1 MTKETTTTAL
11 VTLQPENALALFT
24 AGTGVDVL
32 LADIRQQASSLVPDL
47 TTAKGRKEIA
57 SVAYA
62 VAQTKTYLD
71 GIGKALTDEYKEI
84 PKKID
89 STRKLIRDELD
100 KLKDEVRAPLTA
112 YEEAEANRVAA
123 LQQRLNEIA
132 QLGNMPVTAIH
143 GATAEQLGGWLAQ
156 LEQIAIDDT
165 WQEKQTEAGV
175 AKEAAILKVT
185 QALEARKQYEAE
197 QVELERLRQEQAK
210 RDQAERERQIAEQ
223 ARQAEADRQLQE
235 RAASQ
240 RRELEAQQQAEQARR
255 DAELA
260 EQRRVEAEANAQR
273 QAEEAAARAAEQER
287 QRIAA
292 QQKAEQEEAARR
304 AADAEHRRAINN
316 QILGALMVD
325 AGLDAGQARAV
336 AKAIA
341 NGKIPNVSISY

>member
-1 MTKETTTTAL
+1 MTKETTTAL
-11 VTLQPENALALFT
+11 VTLQPENALTLFT
-24 AGTGVDVL
+24 DGTGLESL
-32 LADIRQQASSLVPDL
+32 LTDIRTQASSLVPDL

-71 GIGKALTDEYKEI
+71 SIGKTLTDEYKEI

-89 STRKLIRDELD
+89 ATRKLIRDELD

-185 QALEARKQYEAE
+185 QALDTRKQYEAE
-197 QVELERLRQEQAK
+197 QAELERLRQEQAK

-235 RAASQ
+235 RAESQ
-240 RRELEAQQQAEQARR
+240 RREQQAKEREEQARR
-255 DAELA
+255 DAEEA
-260 EQRRVEAEANAQR
+260 QRKQVEAEANAELLAKMA
-273 QAEEAAARAAEQER
+273 AERAAEEER
-287 QRIAA
+287 QRIEDERRAA
-292 QQKAEQEEAARR
+292 EAEQARR
-304 AADAEHRRAINN
+304 AADVEHRRSINAAAITA
-316 QILGALMVD
+316 IMVAAD
-325 AGLDAGQARAV
+325 VDPEQARLV
-336 AKAIA
+336 VEAIA
-341 NGKIPNVSISY
+341 RGKIPNVSISY

>member
-1 MTKETTTTAL
+1 MTKETTSTAL
-11 VTLQPENALALFT
+11 VTLQPENALTLFKD
-24 AGTGVDVL
+24 GTGLDVL
-32 LADIRQQASSLVPDL
+32 LTDIRQKASSLVPDL

-89 STRKLIRDELD
+89 ATRKQIRDELD

-112 YEEAEANRVAA
+112 YEEAEAARVAA
-123 LQQRLNEIA
+123 LQQRLNRIA
-132 QLGNMPVTAIH
+132 ELGNLPANYPGT
-143 GATAEQLGGWLAQ
+143 TAEQLSTWLTE
-156 LEQIAIDDT
+156 LEGTAIDDT

-197 QVELERLRQEQAK
+197 QAELERLRQEQAK

-223 ARQAEADRQLQE
+223 ARQQEADRQLQE
-235 RAASQ
+235 RAESQ
-240 RRELEAQQQAEQARR
+240 RREQQAKEREEQARR
-255 DAELA
+255 DAEEA
-260 EQRRVEAEANAQR
+260 QRKQIEAEANAQR

-287 QRIAA
+287 QRIAE
-292 QQKAEQEEAARR
+292 QQKAEQEEADRR
-304 AADAEHRRAINN
+304 AADIEHRRTINASAVTAIM
-316 QILGALMVD
+316 LAADVD
-325 AGLDAGQARAV
+325 PEQARLV
-336 AKAIA
+336 VEAIA
-341 NGKIPNVSISY
+341 RGKIPNVSISY

>member
-11 VTLQPENALALFT
+11 VTLQPENALTLFT
-24 AGTGVDVL
+24 AGTGLESL
-32 LADIRQQASSLVPDL
+32 LTDIRKQASSLVPDL

-89 STRKLIRDELD
+89 ATRKQIRDELD

-112 YEEAEANRVAA
+112 YEGAEANRVAA
-123 LQQRLNEIA
+123 LQQRLNRIA
-132 QLGNMPVTAIH
+132 ELGNLPANSP
-143 GATAEQLGGWLAQ
+143 GATAEQLAAWLTE
-156 LEQIAIDDT
+156 LEGTAIDDT

-185 QALEARKQYEAE
+185 QALESRKQYEA
-197 QVELERLRQEQAK
+197 QQAELERLRQEQAK
-210 RDQAERERQIAEQ
+210 RDQEERERQIAEQ

-235 RAASQ
+235 RAESQ
-240 RRELEAQQQAEQARR
+240 RREQQAKEREEQARR

-260 EQRRVEAEANAQR
+260 EQRRVEAEANAKR

-292 QQKAEQEEAARR
+292 QQQAAQEEADRR
-304 AADAEHRRAINN
+304 AADIEHRRTINASAVTAIM
-316 QILGALMVD
+316 LAADVD
-325 AGLDAGQARAV
+325 PEQARLV
-336 AKAIA
+336 VEAIA
-341 NGKIPNVSISY
+341 RGKIPNVSISY

>member
-1 MTKETTTTAL
+1 MTKETTTAL
-11 VTLQPENALALFT
+11 VTLQPENALTLFT
-24 AGTGVDVL
+24 DGTGLESL
-32 LADIRQQASSLVPDL
+32 LTDIRTQASSLVPDL

-89 STRKLIRDELD
+89 ATRKLIRDELD

-123 LQQRLNEIA
+123 LQQRINEIA

-143 GATAEQLGGWLAQ
+143 GATSEQLGGWLAQ
-156 LEQIAIDDT
+156 LEQIAIDDS

-185 QALEARKQYEAE
+185 QALEARKQYEA
-197 QVELERLRQEQAK
+197 QQAELERLRQEQAK

-235 RAASQ
+235 RAESQ
-240 RRELEAQQQAEQARR
+240 RREQQAKEREEQARR
-255 DAELA
+255 DAEEA
-260 EQRRVEAEANAQR
+260 QRKQVEAEANAQR

-287 QRIAA
+287 QRIAE

-304 AADAEHRRAINN
+304 AADVEHRRSINAAAVTAIM
-316 QILGALMVD
+316 LAADVD
-325 AGLDAGQARAV
+325 PEQAQLLL
-336 AKAIA
+336 KAIVL
-341 NGKIPNVSISY
+341 GKIPNVSIIY

>member
-1 MTKETTTTAL
+1 MTKETTSTAL
-11 VTLQPENALALFT
+11 VTLQPENALALFKD
-24 AGTGVDVL
+24 GTGVDVL
-32 LADIRQQASSLVPDL
+32 LADIRKQASSLVPDL
-47 TTAKGRKEIA
+47 STKKGRDEIA
-57 SVAYA
+57 SIAYA
-62 VAQTKTYLD
+62 VTRTKTYLD
-71 GIGKALTDEYKEI
+71 GLGKALVDEYKEV

-89 STRKLIRDELD
+89 ANRKIIRDTLD
-100 KLKDEVRAPLTA
+100 ILRDEVRAPLTA

-156 LEQIAIDDT
+156 LEQIAIDDS

-175 AKEAAILKVT
+175 AKEAAIIKVT

-197 QVELERLRQEQAK
+197 QAELERLRQEQAK

-235 RAASQ
+235 RAESQ
-240 RRELEAQQQAEQARR
+240 RREQQAKEREEQARR
-255 DAELA
+255 DAEEA
-260 EQRRVEAEANAQR
+260 QRKQIEAEANAQR
-273 QAEEAAARAAEQER
+273 QAEEAAARSAEQER

-292 QQKAEQEEAARR
+292 QQKAEQEEADRR
-304 AADAEHRRAINN
+304 AADVEHRRAINN

>member
-1 MTKETTTTAL
+1 MTKETTSTAL
-11 VTLQPENALALFT
+11 ATLQPENALTLFT
-24 AGTGVDVL
+24 DGPGLAAL
-32 LADIRQQASSLVPDL
+32 LTDIRKQASSLVPDL

-89 STRKLIRDELD
+89 ATRKQIRDELD

-156 LEQIAIDDT
+156 LEQIAIDDS

-197 QVELERLRQEQAK
+197 QAELERLRQEQAK

-235 RAASQ
+235 RAESQ
-240 RRELEAQQQAEQARR
+240 RREQQAKEREEQARR
-255 DAELA
+255 DAEEA
-260 EQRRVEAEANAQR
+260 QRKQVEAEANAQR

-287 QRIAA
+287 QRIEDEQRAA
-292 QQKAEQEEAARR
+292 AEEAARR
-304 AADAEHRRAINN
+304 AADVEHRRTINAAAVTAIM
-316 QILGALMVD
+316 LAADVD
-325 AGLDAGQARAV
+325 PEQAQSLL
-336 AKAIA
+336 KAIVL
-341 NGKIPNVSISY
+341 GKIPNVSISY